1 MSQEILTFAF
11 RAITH
16 EMKESQVLLC
26 TVKEKHSSITTPTPT
41 DPYASRQGKPYTCV
55 KYALSRPPTW
65 NNKSRT
71 FVVDPLPLL
80 QFYNTLSTTTPT
92 CDMLVASKVRSY
104 LGLPDLL
111 PPLASLPS
119 ANPTQF
125 QKLDHTFTRKQ
136 WLSTIHSCRSFANT
150 GYPSDHHPAGTTRS
164 QTRKTLRYP
173 KAPHRQPRRHSKSCF

>member
-1 MSQEILTFAF
+1 MQ
-11 RAITH
+11 
-16 EMKESQVLLC
+16 
-26 TVKEKHSSITTPTPT
+26 
-41 DPYASRQGKPYTCV
+41 
-55 KYALSRPPTW
+55 
-65 NNKSRT
+65 

-136 WLSTIHSCRSFANT
+136 WLPTIHSCRSFTNT
-150 GYPSDHHPAGTTRS
+150 GYPSDHYLLVTTLQVRLAARP
-164 QTRKTLRYP
+164 RKP
-173 KAPHRQPRRHSKSCF
+173 QVP